1 MKTISVIVP
10 VYNVEKYLEKCINS
24 IINQTYKKLEI
35 ILIDDASSDDSW
47 KVCEQIAR
55 KDKRIKIYRN
65 EKNLGTSKTRSI
77 GIQKSTGELIG
88 FVDSDDTI
96 DIDMFEI
103 LVNNLEKYDADI
115 SACKGKDILLDG
127 EIRGEVTNNDIVIYK
142 GEEILVNFLGSEKD
156 ISIGMCDKIFKK
168 SIIDNI
174 SIDEKIKI
182 NEDKLFSYYAIKKC
196 KIYVQQNISKYNY
209 YIRKN
214 SISNSANF
222 TDYNDIIKVSKII
235 EKDIEQFGNQKQKE
249 SAKIDFQL
257 TILSACRMAITKN
270 EIKKNKKEYKKLVK
284 EFQASNINYK
294 ILKGK
299 KRKIECFLL
308 KNVPILYI
316 LSVKIYNWRK
326 KKQ

>member
-10 VYNVEKYLEKCINS
+10 IYNVEKYLERCINS
-24 IINQTYKKLEI
+24 IINQTYKELEI

-47 KVCEQIAR
+47 KICEQMAR
-55 KDKRIKIYRN
+55 KDVRIKIYRN
-65 EKNLGTSKTRSI
+65 EENLGTFKTRNI
-77 GIQKSTGELIG
+77 GIQKSTGNLIG

-96 DIDMFEI
+96 DVNMFEI

-115 SACKGKDILLDG
+115 SACKGKDILLNG
-127 EIRGEVTNNDIVIYK
+127 EIRGEVKDNDIIIYK
-142 GEEILVNFLGSEKD
+142 GDEILVNFLESEKD
-156 ISIGMCDKIFKK
+156 ISIGICDKIFKK
-168 SIIDNI
+168 DIVNNI
-174 SIDEKIKI
+174 NINDSIKI

-235 EKDIEQFGNQKQKE
+235 EEDIEQFGNQKQKE
-249 SAKIDFQL
+249 SAKINFQL
-257 TILSACRMAITKN
+257 AILSACRMAIMKN
-270 EIKKNKKEYKKLVK
+270 EIKEHKGEYKRLVK
-284 EFQASNINYK
+284 EFQSSNVNYNL
-294 ILKGK
+294 LKGK

-308 KNVPILYI
+308 KNLPILYI
-316 LSVKIYNWRK
+316 LNVKIYNWRK
-326 KKQ
+326 KK